1 VVVSAKGAAGKTRRT
16 RRSTAEVRHLVLE
29 SARALF
35 AAEGYGGATTLR
47 IAERAGVSETVLFRH
62 FPTKE
67 RLFEAAV
74 LEPFDDFV
82 SGYTAAWADGPPADE
97 PMEEIMRRYTE
108 EVYEIVRANRPLI
121 MALVSGELLERG
133 LPDAFSRLEAMGEAV
148 AATQGFSFDSRV
160 AVRAGFMMVA
170 SVALME
176 EGLFAGARV
185 SRERLIAEMTAIL
198 TGGLVY
204 PRS

>member
-1 VVVSAKGAAGKTRRT
+1 MSGKGATGKTRTRT
-16 RRSTAEVRHLVLE
+16 RRSSAEVRHLVLE
-29 SARALF
+29 SARDLF
-35 AAEGYGGATTLR
+35 AAEGYGGATTQR
-47 IAERAGVSETVLFRH
+47 IADRAGVSETVLFRH

-82 SGYTAAWADGPPADE
+82 SGYAISWADGPPADE
-97 PMEEIMRRYTE
+97 PMEVMMRRYAE
-108 EVYEIVRANRPLI
+108 EVFEIVRSNRPLI
-121 MALVSGELLERG
+121 MALFSTGLLERG
-133 LPDAFSRLEAMGEAV
+133 LADAFSRLEGLADAV
-148 AATQGFSFDSRV
+148 AQAQGFTYDSRV
-160 AVRAGFMMVA
+160 AVRACFMMVA

-176 EGLFAGARV
+176 EGLFAGAARV
-185 SRERLIAEMTAIL
+185 SRERLLKEMTALL